1 MPATPRPALLPALAL
16 LLLLISVATP
26 ADDSSW
32 NCGYQVVTVGAPVSK
47 LRQACGTPDR
57 VVQLQNEKGAAV
69 GERWE
74 YQRGQS
80 LVLFTLSGGQVI
92 RIQRV

>member
-1 MPATPRPALLPALAL
+1 MPAAFRPTVLPALAL

-32 NCGYQVVTVGAPVSK
+32 SCGYQVVTLGAPISK

-80 LVLFTLSGGQVI
+80 LALFTLSGGRVV